1 VLTVAVCVEVPEDY
15 KVNLDNLFI
24 ENESLGLMDLRG
36 SSFKVLEFETLD
48 VEESNGS
55 GKS

>member
-1 VLTVAVCVEVPEDY
+1 MLTVAVCVEVPEDY